1 MALLYREQT
10 VFVPGEKSLPATVMS
25 GVPQRTVLV
34 PLIFLVYINDIVAY
48 NFQVTA
54 DPALVLETELSST
67 A

>member
-10 VFVPGEKSLPATVMS
+10 VFVPGEKLSVMS
-25 GVPQRTVLV
+25 GVLQRTV
-34 PLIFLVYINDIVAY
+34 LIFLVYINDIVAY
-48 NFQVTA
+48 NFQVTT